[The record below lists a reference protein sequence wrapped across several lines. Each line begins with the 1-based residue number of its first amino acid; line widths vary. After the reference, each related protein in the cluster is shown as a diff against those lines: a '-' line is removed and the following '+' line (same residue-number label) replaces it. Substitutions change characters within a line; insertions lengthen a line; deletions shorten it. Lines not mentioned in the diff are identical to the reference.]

1 MDETT
6 RAGRFIPGRFLYFAR
21 GLSESVTMD
30 QRRRTLIAL
39 APLII
44 AAGIAA
50 PAAAQL
56 LPKLPSLPG
65 VGSVVRDVERTLPM
79 EQVRQLTDLRR
90 LKLQRLVRQHPR
102 ELELDDAGQAVVRG
116 EILAVSPSPQS
127 LAIAGKAG
135 FTVVRQEVLEDV
147 GLTLVTLAP
156 PSGVSARQAVKR
168 LRKADPAGQYDYN
181 HIYADAGV
189 TASAPAAAG
198 SGGGASGRVGLIDSG
213 ADVSHPSLKGV
224 SITQRGFA
232 AGGVRP
238 AAHGTATASL
248 LVGRGDRFRGAAP
261 GASLLV
267 ADVYGAGPTG
277 GSAAA
282 VVKGLAWMAK
292 EKVPVVN
299 VSLVGPAN
307 ASLQA
312 VIRALAGQGTV
323 IVAAVGNDGPAA
335 PPLYPASYPEV
346 VAVTGVDAK
355 GRVLLEAGKAR
366 HIDFAAPGS
375 DMAAASP
382 GGFAP
387 VRGTSF
393 AAPIVA
399 GKLSRLMNGRSPAAR
414 QAAIDAL
421 ARQARDLGPKGPDKT
436 YGRGVV
442 GEDVRVSPKNLR
454 SPG

>member
-6 RAGRFIPGRFLYFAR
+6 RVGRFIPGRFLYFAR

-39 APLII
+39 APLIL
-44 AAGIAA
+44 AVGLAA

-65 VGSVVRDVERTLPM
+65 VGSVVRDVERTLPV
-79 EQVRQLTDLRR
+79 EEVRQLTDLRR
-90 LKLQRLVRQHPR
+90 LKLQRLVRQNPR
-102 ELELDDAGQAVVRG
+102 ELDLDDAGQVVVRG

-127 LAIAGKAG
+127 LAIAGKTG
-135 FTVVRQEVLEDV
+135 FTVIRQEVLDDV

-156 PSGVSARQAVKR
+156 PPSVSARQAVKR

-189 TASAPAAAG
+189 TSSSAVAS

-213 ADVSHPSLKGV
+213 ADVGHPSLKGV

-267 ADVYGAGPTG
+267 ADVYGTGPTG

-312 VIRALAGQGTV
+312 VIKALAGQGTI

-382 GGFAP
+382 GGFSP

-421 ARQARDLGPKGPDKT
+421 SRQARDLGPKGVDKT

-454 SPG
+454 